1 MLECMN
7 AVQSHGVPHRAG
19 YHRGRTS
26 NGCLDLQEASSL
38 NTNAAPH
45 AVCNFAFICTDQQI
59 TCFKLLS
66 YTGTCKETRQ
76 GNVRGVAATQPRE
89 CAGFYRNETK
99 GACRALP
106 QRNQGAKPHACG
118 TQRSMRRCRG
128 AHIGIDVW
136 VWCERGAVHKQLG
149 DQGSGQIDDDWPLP
163 YP

>member
-1 MLECMN
+1 MRIWGMLECMN

-66 YTGTCKETRQ
+66 YTGTCKETRKGTCGGLPQRNQ
-76 GNVRGVAATQPRE
+76 GSVQGFAATQPRE
-89 CAGFYRNETK
+89 REGVYRNATK
-99 GACRALP
+99 GTQGFAATQPRSQTACLWEAAQHEARQGRSHWHRRASL
-106 QRNQGAKPHACG
+106 
-118 TQRSMRRCRG
+118 
-128 AHIGIDVW
+128 V
-136 VWCERGAVHKQLG
+136 
-149 DQGSGQIDDDWPLP
+149 
-163 YP
+163 